1 LEQTSNLNIPPFA
14 KWVKGVVH
22 AQHMDLGN
30 PKDLDVV
37 LLCNKPSQVATH
49 YTRMK
54 TYGNHFRVED
64 SKKKLLQTYDSG
76 ITFVF
81 EQQNVDA
88 RELGELSYEKKPVL
102 KRKWQM

>member
-1 LEQTSNLNIPPFA
+1 MEQTSNLDTPPFLE
-14 KWVKGVVH
+14 WVKGVVH

-54 TYGNHFRVED
+54 AYGNHSEWRIQRLNCYKHMIVELLLCL
-64 SKKKLLQTYDSG
+64 SIKLLM
-76 ITFVF
+76 
-81 EQQNVDA
+81 
-88 RELGELSYEKKPVL
+88 LEKV
-102 KRKWQM
+102 MSNM